1 MNNNQDIS
9 IFFDDSCPHLIETG
23 IPQTLKQ
30 FDSLLLKLFQHL
42 RTAGMVLTLEQ
53 YELLQKAVTNGFGL
67 GGWEDLK
74 RLCRLLWVKP
84 SPNYDKDV
92 FEKAFEEFRHEHH
105 INTTVGTSKEA
116 PPAIKETPTPETPP
130 EEKSLSNLPQIPPRI
145 FDKPLPP
152 QPDKLETATAIKG
165 SPTSSNSN
173 DDNKNDSD
181 NKQLKF
187 VLKPTDF
194 PIKLQD
200 VQRIWRLL
208 KKPVRIGWDDE
219 LDVEATIEQIEREGI
234 LTDVVMRPRMST
246 KAELLL
252 LIDDNSVMT
261 PFFAAF
267 EPWIQAIKEN
277 RITPA
282 KIYRFTSYPDDYLY
296 EWERPTRAHH
306 LNEIIPL
313 MHRNRTITLI
323 ISDAGAATIT
333 YNPERIEGIFKF
345 LKKISPSIRQL
356 IWLNPLPSERWNY
369 TSAWGIHRILDGEML
384 KYGVASL
391 QSKAQENLRGDI
403 QICPIHP
410 QQ

>member
-1 MNNNQDIS
+1 MNSNQDIS
-9 IFFDDSCPHLIETG
+9 ILFDDSSPHLIETG
-23 IPQTLKQ
+23 IPQTLEQ

-42 RTAGMVLTLEQ
+42 RAAGMVLTLEQ

-67 GGWEDLK
+67 GGWDDLE

-84 SPNYDKDV
+84 CLNYDKDV
-92 FEKAFEEFRHEHH
+92 FDEAFKEFRHKHH
-105 INTTVGTSKEA
+105 INTTIKTPKNTSSTEETTTQEIQKVSNL
-116 PPAIKETPTPETPP
+116 PPFVPPRNFDKQPSTQPNKIETPT
-130 EEKSLSNLPQIPPRI
+130 
-145 FDKPLPP
+145 
-152 QPDKLETATAIKG
+152 AIQG
-165 SPTSSNSN
+165 SPSSSNFH
-173 DDNKNDSD
+173 DDDRNNSD
-181 NKQLKF
+181 NKQSKI

-208 KKPVRIGWDDE
+208 KKPVRIGWDNE
-219 LDVEATIEQIEREGI
+219 LDVEATIEQIEREG
-234 LTDVVMRPRMST
+234 LLANVQMRPRMSR

-252 LIDDNSVMT
+252 LIDDNSVMV

-267 EPWIQAIKEN
+267 EPWMQAIKEN

-313 MHRNRTITLI
+313 LHRNRTITLI

-333 YNPERIEGIFKF
+333 YNPERIQGIYKF

-356 IWLNPLPSERWNY
+356 IWLNPLPSERWED
-369 TSAWGIHRILDGEML
+369 TSAWEIHKILDGEML
-384 KYGVASL
+384 KYGVANL
-391 QSKAQENLRGDI
+391 QNKAQENPQGDI

-410 QQ
+410 Q

>member
-1 MNNNQDIS
+1 MSNS
-9 IFFDDSCPHLIETG
+9 
-23 IPQTLKQ
+23 QTLEQ
-30 FDSLLLKLFQHL
+30 FDSILLKLFQHL

-53 YELLQKAVTNGFGL
+53 YELLQKAVASGFGL

-74 RLCRLLWVKP
+74 RLCCLLWVKP

-92 FEKAFEEFRHEHH
+92 FDKAFDEFREQYSL
-105 INTTVGTSKEA
+105 VKPA
-116 PPAIKETPTPETPP
+116 PPQPEPTPPP
-130 EEKSLSNLPQIPPRI
+130 EPPKPGLIPPPEPPKPISNLPQSVPPRI
-145 FDKPLPP
+145 FDTPPEPKLKPEPITP
-152 QPDKLETATAIKG
+152 IAIKG
-165 SPTSSNSN
+165 SE
-173 DDNKNDSD
+173 
-181 NKQLKF
+181 F
-187 VLKPTDF
+187 IFKPTDF

-208 KKPVRIGWDDE
+208 KKPVRIGWDNE
-219 LDVEATIEQIEREGI
+219 LDVEATIEQIEREG
-234 LTDVVMRPRMST
+234 LLANVQMRPRMSR

-252 LIDDNSVMT
+252 LIDDNSVMV

-267 EPWIQAIKEN
+267 EPWIQAINEN

-313 MHRNRTITLI
+313 LHRNRTITLI

-333 YNPERIEGIFKF
+333 YNPERIQGIYKF

-356 IWLNPLPSERWNY
+356 IWLNPLPNERWED
-369 TSAWGIHRILDGEML
+369 TSAWGIHGILNGEML
-384 KYGVASL
+384 KYGVANL
-391 QSKAQENLRGDI
+391 QNKAQENPQGDI